1 MRDGYAEPMSE
12 RPEVYVSVDIEAAG
26 PTPRSYSM
34 LSIGACRVDD
44 PDNGFYVEL
53 KPDSELVDDAAL
65 AVSGLSMERLEA
77 EGVDPA
83 EAMQRFDDW
92 LTASIPATHRA
103 VFTAFNAP
111 FDWMFVDDYF
121 RRYLGRNPFGASAL
135 DVKAYYM
142 GQAGV
147 NWAHT
152 SMRHLSPLFLSGR
165 QLTHNAL
172 ADARDQA
179 ELFRALRS
187 KAEQASPSPDGWGER
202 A

>member
-1 MRDGYAEPMSE
+1 MSE

-26 PTPRSYSM
+26 PTPGAYSM
-34 LSIGACRVDD
+34 LAIGACLVDR
-44 PDNGFYVEL
+44 PEEGFYVEL
-53 KPDSELVDDAAL
+53 KPESDDFVETAL
-65 AVSGLSMERLEA
+65 AVGGLSLEHLRA
-77 EGVDPA
+77 HGTDPA
-83 EAMQRFDDW
+83 EAMQAFADW
-92 LTASIPATHRA
+92 LAAVIPADSRV

-111 FDWMFVDDYF
+111 FDWMFVADYF
-121 RRYLGRNPFGASAL
+121 QRHLGRNPFGTSAL

-147 NWAHT
+147 TWART
-152 SMRHLSPLFLSGR
+152 SMRYLSPLYLSGR

-179 ELFRALRS
+179 ELFRALQA
-187 KAEQASPSPDGWGER
+187 KAHRKSSEPDGWGGS

>member
-1 MRDGYAEPMSE
+1 MSE

-34 LSIGACRVDD
+34 LSIGACLVDR
-44 PDNGFYVEL
+44 PEEGFYVEL
-53 KPDSELVDDAAL
+53 KPELEAVEQAAL
-65 AVSGLSMERLEA
+65 AVSGLSMSELA
-77 EGVDPA
+77 ENGTDPA
-83 EAMQRFDDW
+83 DAMAQFAEW
-92 LTASIPATHRA
+92 LAKAVPAGHKP
-103 VFTAFNAP
+103 VFTAFNAV

-121 RRYLGRNPFGASAL
+121 HRYVGRNPFGASGL

-147 NWAHT
+147 TWAKT
-152 SMRHLSPLFLSGR
+152 SMRHLSPLYLSGR
-165 QLTHNAL
+165 PLTHNAL

-187 KAEQASPSPDGWGER
+187 EAHREPHPSES
-202 A
+202 

>member
-1 MRDGYAEPMSE
+1 MSE

-26 PTPRSYSM
+26 PTPRAYSM
-34 LSIGACRVDD
+34 LSIGACLVDR
-44 PDNGFYVEL
+44 PEEGFYVEL
-53 KPDSELVDDAAL
+53 KPESVDVVESAL
-65 AVSGLSMERLEA
+65 AVSGLSMDELA
-77 EGVDPA
+77 AHGTDPA
-83 EAMQRFDDW
+83 EAMRAFADW
-92 LTASIPATHRA
+92 LASVVPTGSKP
-103 VFTAFNAP
+103 VFTAFNAV

-121 RRYLGRNPFGASAL
+121 QRHLGRNPFGASAL

-147 NWAHT
+147 TWART
-152 SMRHLSPLFLSGR
+152 SMRYLSPLYLSGR

-179 ELFRALRS
+179 ELFRAL
-187 KAEQASPSPDGWGER
+187 QAKSHRTSSEPDGWGGS